1 MGLAAVLKP
10 ASAGSADVVELL
22 ISPDSASSADSEGV
36 LLVSSSSSAT
46 PYLKTIIKVKNLTM
60 KIWFDF

>member
-46 PYLKTIIKVKNLTM
+46 PYLKTIIKVKE
-60 KIWFDF
+60 FDNENMV